1 MTALYLH
8 DDARARS
15 FEPFALTRP
24 TAELRAGVDLI
35 RARWERAAGTQASGT
50 ITSAHLAAFEE
61 AGSPPVITGGEIPAG
76 SIIANSRCVIA
87 LDAFLGDAPGSA
99 GGAQVWSCEGR
110 VAAIRLGTA
119 LSVSMLAGANAALE
133 QLVDGGVPAVAI
145 EGHWLDEVWDLT
157 RSLVM
162 QLGED
167 IPKLA
172 RFRGASSGA
181 PDHSI
186 VLGDHDIFVEAGA
199 VIEPQVC
206 FDTEGGPIYVSR
218 GATVR
223 SFTRVGGP
231 CFIGRESLVMG
242 DRVAASAI
250 GHHCRVHGEVS
261 NSVFLAY
268 ANKAHEGFVGHSYF
282 GRWVNLGAGT
292 TTSNLKNTYGPVS
305 LWTPEGIRDTGL
317 QFLGTFAGDHAK
329 TGIGLRLTTGT
340 VLGAGAN
347 VFDRMPPKYVDPFTW
362 GDGPPYGRYRLDKFL
377 EVAARVMERR
387 NVTLGEDC
395 RRQLAAAYAAQWGGG
410 EVR

>member
-1 MTALYLH
+1 MSALYIH

-24 TAELRAGVDLI
+24 AGELRAGVDLI
-35 RARWERAAGTQASGT
+35 RARWERAAGLQATGT
-50 ITSAHLAAFEE
+50 IAAPHLAEFEE
-61 AGSPPVITGGEIPAG
+61 AGAPRAVTTGEIPAG
-76 SIIANSRCVIA
+76 SIIASSRCVIA
-87 LDAFLGDAPGSA
+87 LDAALDGSSGSQA
-99 GGAQVWSCEGR
+99 WSCEGR
-110 VAAIRLGTA
+110 IAAVRVAAPVRVSALAEPDAGLEGLVAAGGTPAAIRGRW
-119 LSVSMLAGANAALE
+119 
-133 QLVDGGVPAVAI
+133 I
-145 EGHWLDEVWDLT
+145 DEIWDLT
-157 RSLVM
+157 RDLVV
-162 QLGED
+162 QLAED

-181 PDHSI
+181 PPHSI
-186 VLGDHDIFVEAGA
+186 VLGDHEVFIEAGA

-206 FDTEGGPIYVSR
+206 FDTQGGPIYISR

-231 CFIGRESLVMG
+231 CFVGRDSVVMG
-242 DRVAASAI
+242 ERVAACAI
-250 GHHCRVHGEVS
+250 GESCRVHGEVS
-261 NSVFLAY
+261 NSVFLAFT
-268 ANKAHEGFVGHSYF
+268 NKGHDGFVGHSYF

-305 LWTPEGIRDTGL
+305 LWTPEGIRDTGQ

-347 VFDRMPPKYVDPFTW
+347 VFDNMPPKYVDPFTW
-362 GDGPPYGRYRLDKFL
+362 GDGAPYGRYRLDKFL

-387 NVTLGEDC
+387 NVTLGDRC
-395 RRQLAAAYAAQWGGG
+395 RAQLSAAYAVHWGGEG
-410 EVR
+410 GR

>member
-1 MTALYLH
+1 MTALYIH
-8 DDARARS
+8 DDARARG

-24 TAELRAGVDLI
+24 AGELRAGVDLI
-35 RARWERAAGTQASGT
+35 RARWERAVGAPATAT
-50 ITSAHLAAFEE
+50 IAAPHLAAFEE
-61 AGSPPVITGGEIPAG
+61 VGASPTVTTGQVPEGAL
-76 SIIANSRCVIA
+76 IASSRCVIA
-87 LDAFLGDAPGSA
+87 LDAFLGDVAVGRA
-99 GGAQVWSCEGR
+99 WSCDGR
-110 VAAIRLGTA
+110 IAAVRLDAAESVAT
-119 LSVSMLAGANAALE
+119 LSDPEATLDRFVGKGATPVPIDGRW
-133 QLVDGGVPAVAI
+133 VDDI
-145 EGHWLDEVWDLT
+145 WDLT
-157 RSLVM
+157 RDLVM

-181 PDHSI
+181 PSHSI
-186 VLGDHDIFVEAGA
+186 VLGDDDVFIEAGA
-199 VIEPQVC
+199 VIEPHVC
-206 FDTEGGPIYVSR
+206 FDTQGGPIYVSR

-231 CFIGRESLVMG
+231 CFIGRDSLVMG

-250 GHHCRVHGEVS
+250 GDSCRVHGEVS

-268 ANKAHEGFVGHSYF
+268 TNKAHDGFVGHSYF

-362 GDGPPYGRYRLDKFL
+362 GDGAPYGRYRLDKFL
-377 EVAARVMERR
+377 EVASRVMERR
-387 NVTLGEDC
+387 NVTLGDSC
-395 RRQLAAAYAAQWGGG
+395 RRQLSAAYVAQWGGG
-410 EVR
+410 EGR

>member
-24 TAELRAGVDLI
+24 AGELRAGVDLI
-35 RARWERAAGTQASGT
+35 RARWERAAGMPAAGT
-50 ITSAHLAAFEE
+50 IAAAHLAAFEE
-61 AGSPPVITGGEIPAG
+61 AGAPPTVTTGHIAEG
-76 SIIANSRCVIA
+76 SLIASSRCVIA
-87 LDAFLGDAPGSA
+87 LDAFLGDVSTGRSWSCDGRIAAVRLDTPVSVAVLSDPDTTLEKLA
-99 GGAQVWSCEGR
+99 GGGDEGR
-110 VAAIRLGTA
+110 PI
-119 LSVSMLAGANAALE
+119 
-133 QLVDGGVPAVAI
+133 DGRWI
-145 EGHWLDEVWDLT
+145 DEVWHLT
-157 RSLVM
+157 RDLVM

-181 PDHSI
+181 PSHSI
-186 VLGDHDIFVEAGA
+186 VLGDADVFIEAGA

-206 FDTEGGPIYVSR
+206 FDTQGGPIYVSR

-231 CFIGRESLVMG
+231 CFIGRDSLVMG

-250 GHHCRVHGEVS
+250 GDSCRVHGEVS

-268 ANKAHEGFVGHSYF
+268 TNKAHDGFVGHSYF

-362 GDGPPYGRYRLDKFL
+362 GDGAPYGRYRLDKFL

-387 NVTLGEDC
+387 NVTLAESC
-395 RRQLAAAYAAQWGGG
+395 RRQLSAAYAAHWGGG
-410 EVR
+410 GGEGR

>member
-1 MTALYLH
+1 MTALYIH
-8 DDARARS
+8 DDARARN
-15 FEPFALTRP
+15 FEPFVLTRP
-24 TAELRAGVDLI
+24 VGELRAGVDLI
-35 RARWERAAGTQASGT
+35 RARWERAVGAHATAT
-50 ITSAHLAAFEE
+50 IAAPHLAAFEE
-61 AGSPPVITGGEIPAG
+61 AGAPPALTAG
-76 SIIANSRCVIA
+76 HVPEGALVASSRCVIG
-87 LDAFLGDAPGSA
+87 LDAFLGDVA
-99 GGAQVWSCEGR
+99 GGRAWSCDGRIAAVRLATATSVAALSDPATTLERLAGSGVPPVPIEGR
-110 VAAIRLGTA
+110 WI
-119 LSVSMLAGANAALE
+119 
-133 QLVDGGVPAVAI
+133 
-145 EGHWLDEVWDLT
+145 DEVWDLT
-157 RSLVM
+157 RDLVM

-181 PDHSI
+181 PPHSI
-186 VLGDHDIFVEAGA
+186 VIGDDDVFIEAGA

-206 FDTEGGPIYVSR
+206 FDTQGGPIYVSR

-250 GHHCRVHGEVS
+250 GDHCRVHGEVS

-268 ANKAHEGFVGHSYF
+268 TNKAHDGFVGQSYF

-305 LWTPEGIRDTGL
+305 LWTPEGIRNTGL

-362 GDGPPYGRYRLDKFL
+362 GDGAPYGRYRLDKFL
-377 EVAARVMERR
+377 EVAERVMDRR
-387 NVTLGEDC
+387 QVVLGEGC
-395 RRQLAAAYAAQWGGG
+395 RRQLSAAYAVHWGGG
-410 EVR
+410 GEGR

>member
-1 MTALYLH
+1 MTALYIY

-24 TAELRAGVDLI
+24 AGELRAGVDLI
-35 RARWERAAGTQASGT
+35 RARWERAAGMQATGT
-50 ITSAHLAAFEE
+50 IAAAHLSAFEE
-61 AGSPPVITGGEIPAG
+61 AGAPRTVTTGDIPAG
-76 SIIANSRCVIA
+76 SIIASSRCVIA
-87 LDAFLGDAPGSA
+87 LDAGLGDTAGGSQAWSCGGRIAAVRLTAPVGVSSLGAPGA
-99 GGAQVWSCEGR
+99 GLEAL
-110 VAAIRLGTA
+110 VAA
-119 LSVSMLAGANAALE
+119 GAAPSP
-133 QLVDGGVPAVAI
+133 VHGRWI
-145 EGHWLDEVWDLT
+145 DEVWDLS
-157 RSLVM
+157 RDLVV
-162 QLGED
+162 QLAED

-181 PDHSI
+181 PPHSI
-186 VLGDHDIFVEAGA
+186 VLGDHEVFIEAGA

-206 FDTEGGPIYVSR
+206 FDAAGGPIYISR

-223 SFTRVGGP
+223 CFTRVGGP
-231 CFIGRESLVMG
+231 CFVGRDSLVMG

-250 GHHCRVHGEVS
+250 GENCRVHGEVS
-261 NSVFLAY
+261 NSVFLAFT
-268 ANKAHEGFVGHSYF
+268 NKGHEGFVGHSYF

-305 LWTPEGIRDTGL
+305 LWTPEGIRDTGQ

-387 NVTLGEDC
+387 NVTLSDGC
-395 RRQLAAAYAAQWGGG
+395 RAQLSAAYAAHWGGSG
-410 EVR
+410 R

>member
-1 MTALYLH
+1 MTGLYLY

-24 TAELRAGVDLI
+24 AGELRAGVDLI
-35 RARWERAAGTQASGT
+35 RARWERAAGVQATAT
-50 ITSAHLAAFEE
+50 IAAAHLAAFEE
-61 AGSPPVITGGEIPAG
+61 AGAPPTVTAGQIPAG
-76 SIIANSRCVIA
+76 SLVASSRCVIA
-87 LDAFLGDAPGSA
+87 LDAFLGDPSA
-99 GGAQVWSCEGR
+99 GQAWSCDGR
-110 VAAIRLGTA
+110 IAAVMLDAAVSVAA
-119 LSVSMLAGANAALE
+119 LSDPDGKLERFTSGAAAPTPIN
-133 QLVDGGVPAVAI
+133 GRWI
-145 EGHWLDEVWDLT
+145 DEVWDLT
-157 RSLVM
+157 RDLVM

-167 IPKLA
+167 IPRLA

-181 PDHSI
+181 PSHSI
-186 VLGDHDIFVEAGA
+186 VLGDDDVYIEAGA
-199 VIEPQVC
+199 VVEPQVC
-206 FDTEGGPIYVSR
+206 FDTGGGPIYVSR

-223 SFTRVGGP
+223 SFTRIGGP
-231 CFIGRESLVMG
+231 CFIGRDSLVMG

-250 GHHCRVHGEVS
+250 GDSCRVHGEVS

-268 ANKAHEGFVGHSYF
+268 TNKAHDGFVGHSYF

-305 LWTPEGIRDTGL
+305 LWTPEGIRDTGQ

-362 GDGPPYGRYRLDKFL
+362 GDGAPYGRYRLDKFL

-387 NVTLGEDC
+387 HVTLAESC
-395 RRQLAAAYAAQWGGG
+395 RRQLSAAYAAHWGGG
-410 EVR
+410 GEGR

>member
-1 MTALYLH
+1 MSALYIL

-24 TAELRAGVDLI
+24 TGELRAGVDLI
-35 RARWERAAGTQASGT
+35 RARWERAAGMPAAAT
-50 ITSAHLAAFEE
+50 IAAPHLAAFEE
-61 AGSPPVITGGEIPAG
+61 AGAPRTLTTGEVPAG
-76 SIIANSRCVIA
+76 SVIASSRCVIA
-87 LDAFLGDAPGSA
+87 LDASLDVSGGSQA
-99 GGAQVWSCEGR
+99 WSCDGRTAAVR
-110 VAAIRLGTA
+110 VATP
-119 LSVSMLAGANAALE
+119 VPVAALAE
-133 QLVDGGVPAVAI
+133 PAVALAGLVTTTDAPTPI
-145 EGHWLDEVWDLT
+145 RGRWVDEIWDLT
-157 RSLVM
+157 RDLVV
-162 QLGED
+162 QLTDD

-181 PDHSI
+181 PSHSI
-186 VLGDHDIFVEAGA
+186 VLGDHDVFIEAGA

-206 FDTEGGPIYVSR
+206 FDTHGGPIYISR

-231 CFIGRESLVMG
+231 CFVGRDSIVMG

-250 GHHCRVHGEVS
+250 GDNCRVHGEVS
-261 NSVFLAY
+261 NSVFLAFT
-268 ANKAHEGFVGHSYF
+268 NKGHDGFVGHSYF

-347 VFDRMPPKYVDPFTW
+347 VFDNMPPKYVDPFTW
-362 GDGPPYGRYRLDKFL
+362 GDGAPYGRYRLDKFL

-387 NVTLGEDC
+387 NVTLGEGC
-395 RRQLAAAYAAQWGGG
+395 RAQLSAAYEAQWGAGG
-410 EVR
+410 SGR